1 MIVEESLREIEMI
14 TKTKMIEMI
23 DPGGEMMIGI
33 MVLLVKETELG
44 IVKRNMMITSEIGL
58 DLEKEK
64 GLRIIEEEKGQ
75 MIDQDL
81 EKDKVLKI
89 GLDLE
94 KEKDLK
100 TEMCLEKEL
109 CQGEEIG
116 QDRCS
121 INWWHLIYV

>member
-44 IVKRNMMITSEIGL
+44 IVKRNMMITSEIG
-58 DLEKEK
+58 
-64 GLRIIEEEKGQ
+64 
-75 MIDQDL
+75 QDL

-89 GLDLE
+89 GLDLEKERGLRIEIVLE

-121 INWWHLIYV
+121 INW